1 MHKGG
6 VLSGIYRLNNHLFAT
21 VTVMPSRRRLNT
33 DANKKALR
41 ALFFLYDVYK
51 NITLDHMQNPRSTSI
66 ELNALYRNK
75 LVPKINEIVTELNV
89 GPTSTRN
96 GKLKYEPTPF
106 SDLFSIEDLVRES
119 VENSDYFSAIISRI
133 QSGTK
138 DLLEMN
144 GATEEYGSLDDAQII
159 IVDINRL
166 LSSQTSSGNLIQL
179 GDKPK
184 LESHNG
190 KWYVVGTSG
199 RKHMLSKKG
208 FRNGELLNAL
218 LDSWGTER
226 SYESIFEVVNSQTTK
241 EWNQGCL
248 TDAMKAINKV
258 VKAAGYRRLKITH
271 HGMTMSL
278 GVTDRGE
285 I

>member
-1 MHKGG
+1 
-6 VLSGIYRLNNHLFAT
+6 
-21 VTVMPSRRRLNT
+21 MPSAPRLST
-33 DANKKALR
+33 DANRSALR

-51 NITLDHMQNPRSTSI
+51 NVTMDHLGNPRSTSI

-75 LVPKINEIVTELNV
+75 LVPKINEIVTELNI

-96 GKLKYEPTPF
+96 NKLKYEPTPF

-119 VENSDYFSAIISRI
+119 DENSDYFSAIISRV

-138 DLLEMN
+138 DLLEAN
-144 GATEEYGSLDDAQII
+144 GATEEYGSLDDAQQII
-159 IVDINRL
+159 ADIVRL
-166 LSSQTSSGNLIQL
+166 YASQNSIGNLVRL

-184 LESHNG
+184 VELHNS
-190 KWYVVGTSG
+190 KWYVVGATG
-199 RKHMLSKKG
+199 RKYVLSKKG

-226 SYESIFEVVNSQTTK
+226 SYESIFEVVNRQTSK
-241 EWNQGCL
+241 QWGQGCL
-248 TDAMKAINKV
+248 IDAMKAINTV
-258 VKAAGYRRLKITH
+258 VDKAGYRRLKINN
-271 HGMTMSL
+271 HGTTMSL